1 MIKTIGIIILT
12 LFIGISI
19 SPIISSENEIKINPQ
34 KTDISWEK
42 IYGGSGNDA
51 GDSVCQTTDGGFF
64 IVGEKPHQ
72 KVQAIGIYGY

>member
-1 MIKTIGIIILT
+1 MKKIIGVIILT

-19 SPIISSENEIKINPQ
+19 SPNIISVKDVGLFSEN
-34 KTDISWEK
+34 TDITWER